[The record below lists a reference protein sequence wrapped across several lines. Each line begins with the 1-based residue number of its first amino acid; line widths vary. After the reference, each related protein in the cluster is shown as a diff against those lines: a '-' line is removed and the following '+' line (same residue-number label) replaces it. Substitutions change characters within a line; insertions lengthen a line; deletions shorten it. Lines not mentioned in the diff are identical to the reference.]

1 MSDEVLSLLRRAC
14 ACLRAEGNAM
24 DALDAMQGS
33 VAVRGVDGTNR
44 TNGANA
50 TNGRNG
56 AQPAVK
62 RDAPSKWREISG
74 ITVENEGAMT
84 PAERRAAIRKLK
96 DVVEREIR
104 EELNAA
110 NEDVE
115 LMVERTHL
123 WEPTLAICRKLEIG
137 PAVLSRLMRELTGI
151 STSQMV
157 DKIRGEGLKE
167 KLRENLIAFVL
178 KNFKRPGA
186 SHAGTAVNFWGKLR
200 AMRRE
205 AKFSYASWAIDLGF
219 ANYTRFYRACLL
231 CFRQTPTQIEDEIL
245 RGFEEWFTLAKQLLA
260 RNEAKLKWT
269 DENLKHRPPY
279 SDGWT
284 AALKARGDWIA
295 RMRRELELDETVIA
309 ISLSFALPEGA
320 NTA

>member
-1 MSDEVLSLLRRAC
+1 MEAIVEGRKSEV
-14 ACLRAEGNAM
+14 EGRTE
-24 DALDAMQGS
+24 ALTPHASTRVGPLPE
-33 VAVRGVDGTNR
+33 GEGK
-44 TNGANA
+44 
-50 TNGRNG
+50 G
-56 AQPAVK
+56 AQQADRNVCPTQPLT
-62 RDAPSKWREISG
+62 PSPSPSRGEGKVSRWREISG
-74 ITVENEGAMT
+74 ITVENEKAMT
-84 PAERRAAIRKLK
+84 PEERRAGIRKLK
-96 DVVEREIR
+96 DVVEAEIR
-104 EELNAA
+104 TELNAA

-245 RGFEEWFTLAKQLLA
+245 REFEEWFTLALQLLA

-269 DENLKHRPPY
+269 DENRKHRPPY

-284 AALKARGDWIA
+284 AALKARGDWVA
-295 RMRRELELDETVIA
+295 RMRRELELDESVKGMA
-309 ISLSFALPEGA
+309 GE
-320 NTA
+320 

>member
-1 MSDEVLSLLRRAC
+1 
-14 ACLRAEGNAM
+14 M
-24 DALDAMQGS
+24 DALDAMQG
-33 VAVRGVDGTNR
+33 VGEIRGLNGVYGTNR
-44 TNGANA
+44 TDGTDKTKGTLEGGAEKKA
-50 TNGRNG
+50 L
-56 AQPAVK
+56 
-62 RDAPSKWREISG
+62 SKWREVSG
-74 ITVENEGAMT
+74 ITVENEKAMT
-84 PAERRAAIRKLK
+84 PEARRAGIRKLK

-167 KLRENLIAFVL
+167 KLRENLVGFVL
-178 KNFKRPGA
+178 KNFKRPGVLQD
-186 SHAGTAVNFWGKLR
+186 GTAGNFWEKLR

-245 RGFEEWFTLAKQLLA
+245 REFEEWFTLAKELLA
-260 RNEAKLKWT
+260 RKEATTKWT
-269 DENLKHRPPY
+269 DENKKHRHPY
-279 SDGWT
+279 ADGWT
-284 AALKARGDWIA
+284 AALKVRGEWMA
-295 RMRRELELDETVIA
+295 RMRREIELDETVRG
-309 ISLSFALPEGA
+309 FAGE
-320 NTA
+320 